1 MDTRHLDPDTDA
13 DVLIAGAGPAG
24 CAAAIVCAAAGLR
37 TVLAE
42 RASGPVARPGEAL
55 HPGAEPLLARLLP
68 DGFAD
73 AVRARHE
80 GITVGWGAKPRFQ
93 PFGRDTDG
101 PWYGFQVDRQRL
113 DALLLE
119 QARRAGADVRLGCRV
134 LEPVMRDGADGAVTG
149 VRFRGP
155 QPPLRTRTV
164 IDATGRA
171 RWLSRALGLTG
182 PPRSPRLL
190 VRYGYAGGAC
200 PERDGAPAIVAD
212 RSGWTWTARVG
223 PARYQ
228 WMRLDFVPEQG
239 RRPPAGP
246 PEEFAGLCP
255 EGSARAADVS
265 WRLCSRAAGP
275 GWFVVGDAG
284 ALLDPASSHGVLR
297 ALLSGWTAGSLTAA
311 VAHGTLDAQR
321 AEGTYQ
327 RWLHEGAERD
337 MAHLSSR
344 YAELGAHGFG

>member
-1 MDTRHLDPDTDA
+1 MDTRHLDPGTDA

-42 RASGPVARPGEAL
+42 RAVGPVARPGEAL
-55 HPGAEPLLARLLP
+55 HPGAETLLARLLP

-80 GITVGWGAKPRFQ
+80 GITVGWGTEPRFQ
-93 PFGRDTDG
+93 PFGRDAAG

-119 QARRAGADVRLGCRV
+119 RARRAGVDVRLGSRV
-134 LEPVMRDGADGAVTG
+134 MEPVVRGGTVTG

-190 VRYGYAGGAC
+190 VRYGYAAGAC
-200 PERDGAPAIVAD
+200 PERDAAPAIVAD
-212 RSGWTWTARVG
+212 HSGWTWTARVG

-228 WMRLDFVPEQG
+228 WMRLDLVPEQR

-246 PEEFAGLCP
+246 PPEFAGLRP
-255 EGSARAADVS
+255 EGAARAADVS
-265 WRLCSRAAGP
+265 WRLCPRAAGP

-284 ALLDPASSHGVLR
+284 ALLDPSSSHGVLR

-311 VAHGTLDAQR
+311 VADRTLEPEQA
-321 AEGTYQ
+321 AGTY
-327 RWLHEGAERD
+327 RNWLHEGAERD